1 MSSCESNKSV
11 QQYLLE
17 KQSSSD
23 FVSITLPASLLNIA
37 LDSLGSEER
46 EAVNSLKKL
55 NVLVYHA
62 PSGDQQAFEKEQ
74 AEINTVLKNSKYE
87 DLMRAQTH
95 MGSGRIMILGSEDRK
110 SVV

>member
-1 MSSCESNKSV
+1 MKQFIKITGILLVVLIGMSSCESNKSV

-46 EAVNSLKKL
+46 EAVNSLKK
-55 NVLVYHA
+55 NIE
-62 PSGDQQAFEKEQ
+62 EKLRRVND
-74 AEINTVLKNSKYE
+74 IK
-87 DLMRAQTH
+87 
-95 MGSGRIMILGSEDRK
+95 
-110 SVV
+110 